1 MNVQMFAFALFSY
14 SLQVALVLGVGLA
27 LSSLLPL
34 PSPRVR
40 LLYWQGLLA
49 AILLL
54 PLLQPRPQPV
64 AGFSDEIRTG
74 GLWLDQVAA
83 PVLTGPST
91 VPFSSILLAALAC
104 GAAARLAWLAL
115 GLGALR
121 TWRRGAS
128 PVVLPDALDA
138 LDAINALEGLTGAR
152 ARFLVSDRVSSPVTF
167 GWRRAT
173 VLLPT
178 GFSELPP
185 AAQRSIA
192 CHELLHVRRGD
203 WLSALFEEG
212 VRAVL
217 WFHPAVWMLLSR
229 LALSRE
235 QVIDAEVV
243 RLTGSRRAYLEALRA
258 IALQSGRAT
267 VPGLPFFHHRGHLR
281 ERVAQL
287 CKEVS
292 MSRSKIVALASAC
305 AGVLAVTAFL
315 GATSFPLLRSAE
327 AGAEPMKIAGD
338 VQRPEILHRAA
349 LVYPDSARANKV
361 GGVVILDCV
370 IDEQGKI
377 TRHEIRKS
385 SGHQDL
391 DQATQDS
398 VKTWTFKPATL
409 KGKPVA
415 VYYTLTMNFIPN
427 RM

>member
-1 MNVQMFAFALFSY
+1 MNVQAFAFGLASY

-27 LSSLLPL
+27 LPSLLPL

-49 AILLL
+49 AVLVL
-54 PLLQPRPQPV
+54 PLLQPRPQAV
-64 AGFSDEIRTG
+64 AGFADEIWAG

-83 PVLTGPST
+83 PVLTGPT
-91 VPFSSILLAALAC
+91 AVPFSSILLAALAC
-104 GAAARLAWLAL
+104 GAAVRLAWLAL

-121 TWRRGAS
+121 TWRRAAS
-128 PVVLPDALDA
+128 PAALPDV
-138 LDAINALEGLTGAR
+138 ISELEGLTGAR

-178 GFSELPP
+178 GFSALSP

-203 WLSALFEEG
+203 WIAALFEEA
-212 VRAVL
+212 VRAAL

-243 RLTGSRRAYLEALRA
+243 RLTGSRRAYLEALRT
-258 IALQSGRAT
+258 IALQSGRAA

-292 MSRSKIVALASAC
+292 MSRSKIVALATAC
-305 AGVLAVTAFL
+305 AGVLALTAFL
-315 GATSFPLLRSAE
+315 GATSFPLSSSAE
-327 AGAEPMKIAGD
+327 AGSKPVRVGGD
-338 VQRPEILHRAA
+338 VQRPEILTRTAP
-349 LVYPDSARANKV
+349 VYPESAKANKV
-361 GGVVILDCV
+361 EGVVVLECV
-370 IDEQGKI
+370 IDEQGKV
-377 TRHEIRKS
+377 TQAELKQTSRN
-385 SGHQDL
+385 QDL
-391 DQATQDS
+391 DQSALDA
-398 VKTWTFKPATL
+398 VKTWTFKPATV

-415 VYYTLTMNFIPN
+415 VYYFLTMNFQLDDKDKKK
-427 RM
+427 

>member
-1 MNVQMFAFALFSY
+1 MNVQAFAFGLASY

-27 LSSLLPL
+27 LPSLLPL

-49 AILLL
+49 AILVL
-54 PLLQPRPQPV
+54 PLLQPRPQAV
-64 AGFSDEIRTG
+64 AGFSDEIWAG

-83 PVLTGPST
+83 PVLTGRPAAA
-91 VPFSSILLAALAC
+91 PLSSLLLVALAL
-104 GAAARLAWLAL
+104 GTAGRLAWLAL

-121 TWRRGAS
+121 TWRRAAS
-128 PVVLPDALDA
+128 PAVLSDV
-138 LDAINALEGLTGAR
+138 ISELEGLAGAR

-173 VLLPT
+173 VLLPA
-178 GFSELPP
+178 GFSGLPP

-203 WLSALFEEG
+203 WISALFEEA
-212 VRAVL
+212 VRAAL

-235 QVIDAEVV
+235 QVVDAEVV
-243 RLTGSRRAYLEALRA
+243 RLTGSRRDYLEALRT
-258 IALQSGRAT
+258 IALQSGRAAF
-267 VPGLPFFHHRGHLR
+267 PGLPFFHHRSHLR

-292 MSRSKIVALASAC
+292 MSRSRIIALATAC

-315 GATSFPLLRSAE
+315 GATSFPLLSSVE
-327 AGAEPMKIAGD
+327 AGSKPVRVGGD
-338 VQRPEILHRAA
+338 VQRPMVLNHTAP
-349 LVYPDSARANKV
+349 VYPESARANKV
-361 GGVVILDCV
+361 EGVAVLECV
-370 IDEQGKI
+370 IDEQGKV
-377 TRHEIRKS
+377 TQAKLWQTSRN
-385 SGHQDL
+385 QDL
-391 DQATQDS
+391 DQSALDA
-398 VKTWTFKPATL
+398 VKTWTFKPATV

-415 VYYTLTMNFIPN
+415 VYYYLTMNFQLDDKDKKK
-427 RM
+427 

>member
-1 MNVQMFAFALFSY
+1 MSVQMFAFALFSY
-14 SLQVALVLGVGLA
+14 SLQVALILGVGLA
-27 LSSLLPL
+27 LPSLLPL

-49 AILLL
+49 AILVL
-54 PLLQPRPQPV
+54 PLLQLRPQPV
-64 AGFSDEIRTG
+64 AGFSDEIWTG

-83 PVLTGPST
+83 PALTGPT
-91 VPFSSILLAALAC
+91 AVPFSSILLAALAC
-104 GAAARLAWLAL
+104 GTAVRLAWLAL

-121 TWRRGAS
+121 TWRRDAS
-128 PVVLPDALDA
+128 PAVLPD
-138 LDAINALEGLTGAR
+138 ALEGLTGAR

-173 VLLPT
+173 VLLPI

-203 WLSALFEEG
+203 WLSALLEEA
-212 VRAVL
+212 VRAAL

-243 RLTGSRRAYLEALRA
+243 RLTGSRRAYLEALRT
-258 IALQSGRAT
+258 IALQSGRAA

-292 MSRSKIVALASAC
+292 MSRSKIVALATAC
-305 AGVLAVTAFL
+305 AGVLALTAFL
-315 GATSFPLLRSAE
+315 GAASFPLLSSVE
-327 AGAEPMKIAGD
+327 AGSKPVRVGGD
-338 VQRPEILHRAA
+338 VQRPEILTRTAP
-349 LVYPDSARANKV
+349 VYPESAKANKIE
-361 GGVVILDCV
+361 GVAVLECV
-370 IDEQGKI
+370 IDEQGKV
-377 TRHEIRKS
+377 TQAKVWQTSRN
-385 SGHQDL
+385 QDL
-391 DQATQDS
+391 DQSALDA
-398 VKTWTFKPATL
+398 VKTWTFRPATV

-415 VYYTLTMNFIPN
+415 VYYYLTMNFQLDDKDKKK
-427 RM
+427 

>member
-1 MNVQMFAFALFSY
+1 MNVQMFAFGLFSY

-27 LSSLLPL
+27 LPSLLPL

-54 PLLQPRPQPV
+54 PLLQSRPQPV
-64 AGFSDEIRTG
+64 AGFSDEIWTG

-83 PVLTGPST
+83 PMLTGPAV

-104 GAAARLAWLAL
+104 GTAGRLAWLAL

-128 PVVLPDALDA
+128 PAVLPGAMSS
-138 LDAINALEGLTGAR
+138 LEGLTGSR

-203 WLSALFEEG
+203 WVSALFEEA
-212 VRAVL
+212 VRAAL

-235 QVIDAEVV
+235 QVVDAEVV

-258 IALQSGRAT
+258 IALRSGRAA

-292 MSRSKIVALASAC
+292 MSRSKIIALATAC
-305 AGVLAVTAFL
+305 AGVLALTAFL
-315 GATSFPLLRSAE
+315 GAAFFPLLSSAE
-327 AGAEPMKIAGD
+327 AGSKPVRVGGD
-338 VQRPEILHRAA
+338 VQRPEILTHTAP
-349 LVYPDSARANKV
+349 VYPESAKANKV
-361 GGVVILDCV
+361 EGVVVLECV
-370 IDEQGKI
+370 IDEQGKV
-377 TRHEIRKS
+377 TQAEIKKTSRN
-385 SGHQDL
+385 QDL
-391 DQATQDS
+391 DQSALDA
-398 VKTWTFKPATL
+398 VKTWTFKPATV

-415 VYYTLTMNFIPN
+415 VYYTLTMNFQLDDKDKKK
-427 RM
+427 